1 MFNGKHQMIKILDLH
16 FLDKSDTIAAFLVK
30 TSAGPIL
37 FETGPYSTYE
47 HLKEALAEEGVQ
59 PSDVKHVFVT
69 HIHFDHAG
77 AAWAL
82 AKEGATVYVH
92 PFGKRHLHAPE
103 KLWNSAKMI
112 YQDKMEFLWG
122 KIEGIPEDQLRTID
136 QGEKIS
142 IGNTEIIG
150 WHTPG
155 HAVHHIAWQLGEDLI
170 CGDVAGVRIQDGIVV
185 PPCPPPDINIE
196 DWRASIALIRGLD
209 VETLYLTHYGAYQ
222 DVEQH
227 LNELEERLQDR
238 ADWIKP
244 YFDQQADP
252 EEITPEFE
260 KYVREELRE
269 NGITDEEQLQQY
281 ENANPSWM
289 SVAGLLR
296 YWKKRKN

>member
-1 MFNGKHQMIKILDLH
+1 MIQILDLH
-16 FLDKSDTIAAFLVK
+16 FLDQSDTIAAFLVE

-47 HLKEALAEEGVQ
+47 HLKKALADKGYQ
-59 PSDVKHVFVT
+59 PGDIKHVFLT

-82 AKEGATVYVH
+82 AKEGATIYVH
-92 PFGKRHLHAPE
+92 PFGKKHLHSPE

-122 KIEGIPEDQLRTID
+122 RIEGIAEEKLHTVE
-136 QGEKIS
+136 QGEKFK
-142 IGNTEIIG
+142 IGGIEIIG

-155 HAVHHIAWQLGEDLI
+155 HAVHHIAWQLGENLI

-185 PPCPPPDINIE
+185 PPCPPPDIHVE
-196 DWRASIALIRGLD
+196 DWRASLALIRGLNIK
-209 VETLYLTHYGAYQ
+209 TLYLTHYGAYQ
-222 DVEQH
+222 DVDQH
-227 LNELEERLQDR
+227 LNELEERLLNR
-238 ADWIKP
+238 AKWMKP
-244 YFDQQADP
+244 YFDQQMDP
-252 EEITPEFE
+252 KEITPKFE
-260 KYVREELRE
+260 QYVREELLE
-269 NGITDEEQLQQY
+269 DGITDEKQLQQY

-296 YWKKRKN
+296 YWQKKER

>member
-1 MFNGKHQMIKILDLH
+1 MIQILDLH
-16 FLDKSDTIAAFLVK
+16 FLDKSDTIAAFLVE

-47 HLKEALAEEGVQ
+47 HLKEALADKGYQ
-59 PSDVKHVFVT
+59 PGDIKHVFLT

-82 AKEGATVYVH
+82 AKEGATIYLH
-92 PFGKRHLHAPE
+92 PFGRKHMHDPE

-122 KIEGIPEDQLRTID
+122 KIEGIPEEQMYTVE
-136 QGEKIS
+136 QGEKFK
-142 IGNTEIIG
+142 IGDTEVTG

-155 HAVHHIAWQLGEDLI
+155 HAVHHIAWQLGDCLI

-196 DWRASIALIRGLD
+196 DWRASLALIRGLD
-209 VETLYLTHYGAYQ
+209 VDTLYLTHYGAYQ
-222 DVEQH
+222 DVTQH
-227 LNELEERLQDR
+227 LDELEERLQDR
-238 ADWIKP
+238 AEWIKP
-244 YFDQQADP
+244 YFDQQESP
-252 EEITPEFE
+252 ENITPKFE
-260 KYVREELRE
+260 QYVREELLE
-269 NGITDEEQLQQY
+269 NGITDKEQLQQY

-296 YWKKRKN
+296 YWKKKEAKKQE